1 MQSSVL
7 STVMLP
13 LGLAIIMLG
22 LGLSLTWA
30 DFRRVVQMPR
40 PVLVGLAV
48 QTLVLP
54 AAALAIA
61 HAFGLAPAL
70 AVGLML
76 LAASPGGATANLFS
90 HLAEGDVALNIT
102 LTAVNSMLSIVT
114 LPVLVGLSLTHF
126 MGQEKHIPLQ
136 FGKIVSVMAVV
147 LLPVAIGMAV
157 RQRRPDLALKLDKP
171 VRVASA
177 AFLAL
182 IIAAT
187 AFNERAHLGDLF
199 VQVGI
204 PALVFNVVSLAVGF
218 LVPRLLKLP
227 ERQAAA
233 IALEIGI
240 HNGTLAIAVA
250 HSVLGDAT
258 MAVPAAIYSLIMFA
272 TAGSFSA
279 WARKRIRR
287 APVPTPTAV
296 RLDRAA

>member
-1 MQSSVL
+1 MQSSFL
-7 STVMLP
+7 SAVMLP

-30 DFRRVVQMPR
+30 DFRRVAQMPR
-40 PVLVGLAV
+40 PVLVGLGV
-48 QTLVLP
+48 QTLILP

-114 LPVLVGLSLTHF
+114 LPLLVGLSLSHF
-126 MGQEKHIPLQ
+126 LGQDKHIPLQ
-136 FGKIVSVMAVV
+136 FGKILSVMAIV
-147 LLPVAIGMAV
+147 LVPVAIGMAV
-157 RQRRPDLALKLDKP
+157 RKRRPDVALKLDKP
-171 VRVASA
+171 VRIASA
-177 AFLAL
+177 AFLFL

-187 AFNERAHLGDLF
+187 ALQERHHLGDLF
-199 VQVGI
+199 RQVGI
-204 PALVFNVVSLAVGF
+204 PALVFNLVSLGVGF
-218 LVPRLLKLP
+218 LVPRLLRLP
-227 ERQAAA
+227 ERQATA

-250 HSVLGDAT
+250 HTVLGDGT

-272 TAGSFSA
+272 TAGAFSA
-279 WARKRIRR
+279 WARKRIRL
-287 APVPTPTAV
+287 APVAEPLAV
-296 RLDRAA
+296 SLEKAA